1 MANKPRRARGSS
13 SAEPANPDQ
22 VVKSIVEA
30 GSGAYLLLGE
40 NGLDLEEVVDRV
52 IESLTTAETRAF
64 NFDEFDASDRET
76 TGEVVSSA
84 VRSFPMLADIRV
96 VVIRTMHDANDSV
109 GSELAHLVDGTIEG
123 TALLMIGEKL
133 DGRKKWA
140 QAVAKHATR
149 FDFGIPKGRA
159 FPAWLKRRAERQGAT
174 LSDDAATMLIEFTA
188 QDVWRVASELEK
200 VVLYALP
207 RTEITVDDVEASVGL
222 TREDT
227 VYSLT
232 DRIAERNVDAALGI
246 AHRMAQ
252 ADAHPAYLV
261 GMIVRHWQT
270 LRLASDLAASSRQKE
285 LSALLGENRNWI
297 LNKYLTQARTLRRE
311 HVRSGFRLAL
321 AAESAIKAGWEPTVV
336 LDGLICQL
344 AAR

>member
-1 MANKPRRARGSS
+1 MVNKPRRGRGSKS
-13 SAEPANPDQ
+13 TETANPDQ
-22 VVKSIVEA
+22 VTKTIVDA
-30 GSGAYLLLGE
+30 RSGAFLLLGE
-40 NGLDLEEVVDRV
+40 NGLDLEDVVDRV
-52 IESLTTAETRAF
+52 TDSLTKPETRAF
-64 NFDEFDASDRET
+64 NFDEYDASDRDT

-84 VRSFPMLADIRV
+84 VRSFAMLADVRV
-96 VVIRTMHDANDSV
+96 VVVRNMQDANDSV
-109 GSELAHLVDGTIEG
+109 GIELAHLIDESIDG

-140 QAVAKHATR
+140 QAIAKQATR
-149 FDFGIPKGRA
+149 FDFGVPKGRS
-159 FPAWLKRRAERQGAT
+159 FPAWLKRRAERQGVT
-174 LSDDAATMLIEFTA
+174 LSDDAATMLIDFTG

-200 VVLYALP
+200 AILYALP
-207 RTEITVDDVEASVGL
+207 RTEIAVEDVEASVGL

-227 VYSLT
+227 VYTLT
-232 DRIAERNVDAALGI
+232 DRIAEQNVDAALGI

-270 LRLASDLAASSRQKE
+270 LRLASDLVANSRQKE
-285 LSALLGENRNWI
+285 LSTLLGENRTWI
-297 LNKYLTQARTLRRE
+297 LNKYLSQARTLRRNR
-311 HVRSGFRLAL
+311 VRSGFRLAL

-344 AAR
+344 TAR